1 MPRKSL
7 AKQRREELLDAFE
20 RCIVKYGLEGTS
32 LEQVAT
38 EADMTR
44 SIIRHYIGN
53 RDKLVEA
60 LIERIIRQYTEQLIA
75 EFEGITPEQSIQYS
89 LDSMFSEQETMSSRD
104 KIIIDVLMAAKDRYP
119 AAKKMLIQMFEALV
133 KSFADDLRKVYKKA
147 SKEQC
152 LQVSYAIICMSEMHE
167 SFMWLGMKK
176 QYHQDARA
184 MADTLL
190 KTLE

>member
-60 LIERIIRQYTEQLIA
+60 LIERIIRQYTEQLTSA
-75 EFEGITPEQSIQYS
+75 YEGISPEHSIQYS

-104 KIIIDVLMAAKDRYP
+104 KIIIDVLMTAKERYP
-119 AAKKMLIQMFEALV
+119 EAKKMLIQMFEALV
-133 KSFADDLRKVYKKA
+133 KSFGDDLKKVYKKA

-152 LQVSYAIICMSEMHE
+152 RQVSYAIICMSEMHE

>member
-60 LIERIIRQYTEQLIA
+60 LIERIIRQYTEQLTSA
-75 EFEGITPEQSIQYS
+75 YEGISPEQSIQYS

-104 KIIIDVLMAAKDRYP
+104 KIIIDVLMTAKERYP
-119 AAKKMLIQMFEALV
+119 EAKKMLIQMFEALV
-133 KSFADDLRKVYKKA
+133 KSFADDLKKVYKKA

-152 LQVSYAIICMSEMHE
+152 RQVSYAIICMSEMHE

-184 MADTLL
+184 MAETLL